1 MLLVISDAE
10 KSFSEEKVIFLE
22 YEAIRR
28 DTFLPEELIY
38 VWIYPKDQIFKRS

>member
-10 KSFSEEKVIFLE
+10 KSFSEEKVVLLE

-28 DTFLPEELIY
+28 DTVLPEELICM
-38 VWIYPKDQIFKRS
+38 WMYPKDQIVKRS